1 MKINRKQELEE
12 IELQL
17 MSLKENERMAR
28 FKIEGIKELEINKQ
42 SRIRTRVKTKIKE
55 LIFKKLGLNCEMSN
69 TL

>member
-55 LIFKKLGLNCEMSN
+55 LIFKKLGLNCEVSN

>member
-42 SRIRTRVKTKIKE
+42 SRIRTRVKTKIKK
-55 LIFKKLGLNCEMSN
+55 LILKKLGLNCEMSN